1 MNIKVIASVAAA
13 LGLVSVWPGTH
24 AQSAP
29 TAQAAPA
36 DVPAD
41 NTKSNARDSSNKV
54 ATADQQ
60 TNDSSD
66 LQITK
71 QIRRSLLDDKSLST
85 YAHNAKIV
93 TVNGTVTLN
102 GVVRSDDEKEAIAGK
117 ASQVVGS
124 GRVINDL
131 KVEPKK

>member
-13 LGLVSVWPGTH
+13 LGLVSVWPGAH

-41 NTKSNARDSSNKV
+41 NTKSNAQDSSNKV
-54 ATADQQ
+54 ATADKQ

-93 TVNGTVTLN
+93 TVDGTVTLN
-102 GVVRSDDEKEAIAGK
+102 GVVRSEDEKEAIAGK